1 MFAGAGK
8 STISNNFPL
17 LYSVQAVFAR
27 GIASCGHFIC
37 VGERPKGRA
46 LVYVAGERGV
56 LGYKGVGFGLED
68 AKGLRKL
75 WRVQGKGGSEG
86 GQRLQRAMDGF

>member
-1 MFAGAGK
+1 M
-8 STISNNFPL
+8 
-17 LYSVQAVFAR
+17 
-27 GIASCGHFIC
+27 
-37 VGERPKGRA
+37 
-46 LVYVAGERGV
+46 YVAGERGV